1 MSSKARPARFRA
13 AEALKRILDEGNET
27 DTSLSSEGDSGSGY
41 EDHVSQVSEQSDV
54 ECADVTTTQQPPP
67 VNMQS
72 SADGTAVPP
81 TATNRGRSHGRG
93 RGQGRGRAT
102 PTDRNVGSPA
112 VSPANVVLSRKN
124 GFSWSSEPPP
134 SGRRREQD
142 IIRSPAGI
150 TSAGH
155 VNSILEAYHLY
166 LTPEIVDNI
175 VLQTNRE
182 ARRRI
187 REWSE
192 QNPDKQRTDWKP
204 VTAQEII
211 ALAGLC
217 ILAGVCRSNH
227 EPQSCLWSE
236 REGRPEFIATMTR
249 TRYREI
255 LKYMRFDDKA
265 TRQDREK
272 NDSLA
277 AFRDIWGMFVAQLPK
292 LFIPCT
298 DLCVDEQ
305 LVGFRG
311 KCGFRQYILP
321 NHRNTVS

>member
-1 MSSKARPARFRA
+1 MSGKARPARFHA

-27 DTSLSSEGDSGSGY
+27 DTSLSSEGDFGSDY
-41 EDHVSQVSEQSDV
+41 EDHVSHVSEQSDV
-54 ECADVTTTQQPPP
+54 ECADQPDVTTTTQQPPP

-72 SADGTAVPP
+72 SAYGTAVPP
-81 TATNRGRSHGRG
+81 TATNRRRGRG
-93 RGQGRGRAT
+93 RGRSEGRADVVVQRPT

-112 VSPANVVLSRKN
+112 VSPANVVLSGKN

-166 LTPEIVDNI
+166 LTAEIVDNI

-187 REWSE
+187 REWNE
-192 QNPDKQRTDWKP
+192 QNPHNQRTDWKP

-211 ALAGLC
+211 AFTGLC
-217 ILAGVCRSNH
+217 IPAGVCRSNH

-236 REGRPEFIATMTR
+236 REGRPGFIATMTR

-265 TRQDREK
+265 TGQDREK
-272 NDSLA
+272 NDKLA
-277 AFRDIWGMFVAQLPK
+277 AFKRYLGNICCTAVKILHP
-292 LFIPCT
+292 FIP
-298 DLCVDEQ
+298 
-305 LVGFRG
+305 GRP
-311 KCGFRQYILP
+311 Y
-321 NHRNTVS
+321 